1 MVRAIVGANW
11 GDEGKGKIT
20 DMLASESDIVV
31 RFQGGANAGHT
42 IINDYGRF
50 ALHLL
55 PSGVCTPG
63 VVNVLGPGVALD
75 IEFFLKELASIEEQG
90 LPAPKIL
97 ISERAQV
104 LMPYHVALDC
114 YEEERLGKN
123 SFGSTK
129 SGIAPCYGDKFQKI
143 GLQLCQLY
151 YPDVLREKLAHA
163 LDIKNAMIVN
173 LYHREPVDLEA
184 LIVKLTELAERIRP
198 LHDAGGSRGQ
208 EDPAG
213 GSARHAPRPGSRYLP
228 DGHVLLAAGRLRP
241 GGRGRSGLEH

>member
-1 MVRAIVGANW
+1 MVRTIVGANW

-20 DMLASESDIVV
+20 DVLVENSDVVV

-75 IEFFLKELASIEEQG
+75 IEFFLKELAAIEQQG

-104 LMPYHVALDC
+104 LHRHFAFYFFSKMRSVFLNIHNHQDLHKEPY
-114 YEEERLGKN
+114 K
-123 SFGSTK
+123 
-129 SGIAPCYGDKFQKI
+129 
-143 GLQLCQLY
+143 LY
-151 YPDVLREKLAHA
+151 FHLSRF
-163 LDIKNAMIVN
+163 
-173 LYHREPVDLEA
+173 
-184 LIVKLTELAERIRP
+184 VKW
-198 LHDAGGSRGQ
+198 DQ
-208 EDPAG
+208 FEDF
-213 GSARHAPRPGSRYLP
+213 
-228 DGHVLLAAGRLRP
+228 
-241 GGRGRSGLEH
+241 